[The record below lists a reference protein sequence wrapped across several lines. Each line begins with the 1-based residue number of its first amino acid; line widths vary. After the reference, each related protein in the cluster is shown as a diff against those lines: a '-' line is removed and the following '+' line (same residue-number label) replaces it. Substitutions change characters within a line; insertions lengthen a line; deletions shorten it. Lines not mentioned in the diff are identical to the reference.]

1 MNPLV
6 LWTSESFHSP
16 QQNHFISV
24 PNYHKTYQ
32 LWTIRY
38 ESYDI
43 DRKQNFNV
51 TFRNPIIS
59 IAPYQDSSIACV
71 LYNLFVYLALVI
83 LVLAAVAI
91 TVLILLCAVTIYSL
105 LVAVRQNWSQMIPVK
120 RKNDENKESTESSES
135 TRSLDK
141 CYFHLCSEL
150 SIFLP
155 TLYSNKFSVVH
166 EIMVI
171 WNSFLFGFVVG
182 RFFPVWIN
190 KDFLYGTLKV

>member
-1 MNPLV
+1 MTKIEKRLSPMNPRV

-32 LWTIRY
+32 LRTIRY

-71 LYNLFVYLALVI
+71 LYNLFVYLVLII

-105 LVAVRQNWSQMIPVK
+105 LVAVRQNWSKMIPAK
-120 RKNDENKESTESSES
+120 RKMTKIKNRLNPANPIDLLTNV
-135 TRSLDK
+135 
-141 CYFHLCSEL
+141 
-150 SIFLP
+150 IFL
-155 TLYSNKFSVVH
+155 YAKN
-166 EIMVI
+166 
-171 WNSFLFGFVVG
+171 FLFSYLTYIWTNQV
-182 RFFPVWIN
+182 
-190 KDFLYGTLKV
+190 